1 MSISQFIYYLLDGGD
16 HPKLFTFKHGGS
28 VAEGLVLV
36 QVVSCQEL
44 IPTRVPDQ
52 DISRF
57 ALLDVEVR
65 EVVEAEIFVN

>member
-1 MSISQFIYYLLDGGD
+1 M
-16 HPKLFTFKHGGS
+16 
-28 VAEGLVLV
+28 AEGLVLV

-57 ALLDVEVR
+57 ALLDVEVG